1 MGSCDPI
8 KMDNRLAVYGQHLR
22 NDPRS
27 FVEGVASF
35 CKQAAR
41 YDDGDERS
49 RFSRVLPWLLA
60 LGGGYA
66 ALKLGS
72 GWGRWAQANDNPNG
86 PVKGPA
92 VRMLELSLP
101 KGNKVLWPGQKGY
114 DDVINFRRA
123 QDDAAWN
130 REFNNSVANG
140 TAKSLTLRDR
150 G

>member
-1 MGSCDPI
+1 
-8 KMDNRLAVYGQHLR
+8 MDTRVAVYKQHLH
-22 NDPRS
+22 NDPKS

-41 YDDGDERS
+41 YDEDGERS
-49 RFSRVLPWLLA
+49 RFSKVLPWVLA

-86 PVKGPA
+86 PVKGPVA
-92 VRMLELSLP
+92 RALELSLP
-101 KGNKVLWPGQKGY
+101 RGNKVLWPGQEGY
-114 DDVINFRRA
+114 NDVINYRKA
-123 QDDAAWN
+123 QDDKKWN
-130 REFNNSVANG
+130 QEFNNSVSNG
-140 TAKSLTLRDR
+140 LAKSLTMRTR